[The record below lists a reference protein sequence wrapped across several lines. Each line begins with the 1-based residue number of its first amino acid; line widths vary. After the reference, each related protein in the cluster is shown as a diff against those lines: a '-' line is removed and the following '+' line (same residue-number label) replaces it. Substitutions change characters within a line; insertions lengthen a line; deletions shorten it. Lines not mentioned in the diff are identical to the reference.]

1 MAEKSVITVK
11 ISSDLKEK
19 MRLLKINWSEYIIDA
34 IQKKTWGREEEGGFC
49 KA

>member
-34 IQKKTWGREEEGGFC
+34 IQKKNLGKRGGGRLL
-49 KA
+49 